1 MRILTIMA
9 LSLEIDGIFKNEES
23 LINKQIEEANK
34 NLKEVNKTLNSV
46 KEQIIVALTKNDI
59 EIKRNFTKSADK
71 DEK

>member
-1 MRILTIMA
+1 
-9 LSLEIDGIFKNEES
+9 

-46 KEQIIVALTKNDI
+46 KEQRIVALTKNDI

>member
-1 MRILTIMA
+1 M
-9 LSLEIDGIFKNEES
+9 
-23 LINKQIEEANK
+23 INKQIEEANK